1 MARNSTPSGEPA
13 YKTSSRACVEL
24 CSDDS
29 SSDELVG
36 RPLFLYRC
44 CPAHVDPP
52 HLPMSFGELSE
63 MACTRCVRISSSFP
77 RFNVTRFSGPVADA
91 SAPSHTAPRSTTCFL
106 LQDPSQHR
114 GTRSTV
120 AVVVS
125 LMSRPSSRCL
135 HLPAHR
141 ECHSAQQMTCHEDAA
156 ACTRHQVAVCPP
168 DTPGAISTSCGRT
181 IWCTSVCGAASSV
194 VLVSVPWPSSGGG
207 SKGVLDE
214 AVAPEL
220 DAVHSSQIQDR
231 EFLPWISKRRSSI
244 RNHALRDVLFSAVT
258 IVEHG
263 FGAFVFV
270 IEFPKHANHL
280 SEHFDVSLFKCRPSS
295 QTWTPLGSLQRQNRM
310 FVSSTK
316 LGEPQAH
323 VPTI

>member
-1 MARNSTPSGEPA
+1 
-13 YKTSSRACVEL
+13 
-24 CSDDS
+24 
-29 SSDELVG
+29 
-36 RPLFLYRC
+36 
-44 CPAHVDPP
+44 
-52 HLPMSFGELSE
+52 MSFGELSE
-63 MACTRCVRISSSFP
+63 TCCTRCVSAFP
-77 RFNVTRFSGPVADA
+77 RLS
-91 SAPSHTAPRSTTCFL
+91 PSSTSHGSVVHSPMLRLRRTTATRSTTCFL

-125 LMSRPSSRCL
+125 LMSRQSSVVSMSPSSSASGMSLCTADDLPRRRRRL
-135 HLPAHR
+135 HSPPS
-141 ECHSAQQMTCHEDAA
+141 CGVS
-156 ACTRHQVAVCPP
+156 P
-168 DTPGAISTSCGRT
+168 DTPGATSTSCGRT
-181 IWCTSVCGAASSV
+181 IWCTSACGAASSV

-220 DAVHSSQIQDR
+220 DELDAVHSSQIQDR
-231 EFLPWISKRRSSI
+231 ELLPWTSKRRSSI

-258 IVEHG
+258 FVQHG

-280 SEHFDVSLFKCRPSS
+280 SEHFDVSLFKGRPSS
-295 QTWTPLGSLQRQNRM
+295 QTWTPLGFLQRQNRM